1 MSEDFF
7 EKLLEQDPYIQ
18 QQRALGFAEGKAF
31 ARGRAEGEMQ
41 ALQRVLVNIV
51 IARFPT
57 LLDLAQQRAAQ
68 TKTPEALHQVILWA
82 VTAPDEHIARFIL
95 TPPAT

>member
-18 QQRALGFAEGKAF
+18 QQRALGKAEGKA
-31 ARGRAEGEMQ
+31 EGEIE
-41 ALQRVLVNIV
+41 ALQKVVVNTV
-51 IARFPT
+51 IDRFPT
-57 LLDLAQQRAAQ
+57 LVELAQQRIKQ
-68 TKTPEALHQVILWA
+68 IKRPETFYLLISQLS
-82 VTAPDEHIARFIL
+82 TSPDESTARFIL

>member
-1 MSEDFF
+1 MSGDFF
-7 EKLLEQDPYIQ
+7 KKLLEQDPYIQ
-18 QQRALGFAEGKAF
+18 QQRALGKAE
-31 ARGRAEGEMQ
+31 GRAEGLAEGQMQ

-68 TKTPEALHQVILWA
+68 IKTPEALHQVILWA
-82 VTAPDEHIARFIL
+82 ATVPDEHIARFIL
-95 TPPAT
+95 TPPST

>member
-1 MSEDFF
+1 MFND
-7 EKLLEQDPYIQ
+7 LLEHDPYVQ

-68 TKTPEALHQVILWA
+68 IKTPEALHQVILWA
-82 VTAPDEHIARFIL
+82 ATAPNEHIARFIL
-95 TPPAT
+95 TPPAP